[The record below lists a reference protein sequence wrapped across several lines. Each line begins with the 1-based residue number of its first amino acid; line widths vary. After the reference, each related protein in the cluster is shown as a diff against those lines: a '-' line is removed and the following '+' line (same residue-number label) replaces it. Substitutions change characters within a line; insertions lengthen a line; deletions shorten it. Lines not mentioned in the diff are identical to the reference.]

1 MSFLDFYHGIPRR
14 RCRQCR
20 PGPWPVHPASHA
32 LHKTAP
38 PRNAPRRLQ
47 KVHGNCYAGENGT
60 GCHGTSSCCICFLWG
75 VPATSRLHPIL
86 VKKTPFLGHHGVLP
100 IGFTSLRPLYNTDMG
115 DIRNQ
120 PLGMRYAYNG
130 IVPNNMI
137 FFFCWQKWASVQAC
151 PKLLPFWKLMM
162 SHEFLEHLA
171 SFIRN
176 PHYSHY
182 SKSSSNDINH
192 CWV

>member
-1 MSFLDFYHGIPRR
+1 MVSPGEDAGNAGRGPGQFTLQAMLCTKLHRQGMRLDGRKSPRKLLR
-14 RCRQCR
+14 WRKWDR
-20 PGPWPVHPASHA
+20 
-32 LHKTAP
+32 
-38 PRNAPRRLQ
+38 
-47 KVHGNCYAGENGT
+47 T

-86 VKKTPFLGHHGVLP
+86 VKKTLFLGHHGVLP
-100 IGFTSLRPLYNTDMG
+100 IGFTSLRPLYNTEMG

-137 FFFCWQKWASVQAC
+137 FCFCWQKWASVQAC

-162 SHEFLEHLA
+162 SHEFLERLA
-171 SFIRN
+171 SFRRN

-192 CWV
+192 RWV